1 MTRTEKMLIFKDNKK
16 IRKMAKHTSNN
27 GLFRQDAVIAQLR
40 KDARGSVAGSAVM
53 QCKETK
59 YLVRSKEEK
68 VQVSF
73 RFLATGK

>member
-1 MTRTEKMLIFKDNKK
+1 
-16 IRKMAKHTSNN
+16 MAKHTKNS
-27 GLFRQDAVIAQLR
+27 GKFRQDAVVAQLR
-40 KDARGSVAGSAVM
+40 RDAQGNDRTSAVA

-59 YLVRSKEEK
+59 YLVRNKAEK

>member
-1 MTRTEKMLIFKDNKK
+1 
-16 IRKMAKHTSNN
+16 MAKHTSNS
-27 GLFRQDAVIAQLR
+27 GKFRQDAVIAQLR
-40 KDARGSVAGSAVM
+40 KDAKGSVAGSAVM

-73 RFLATGK
+73 KFLATGK

>member
-1 MTRTEKMLIFKDNKK
+1 
-16 IRKMAKHTSNN
+16 MAKFSTNS
-27 GLFRQDAVIAQLR
+27 GKQRQDAVVAR
-40 KDARGSVAGSAVM
+40 FAKDAKGSVAGSAVM